1 MTRTTALCAA
11 ALAILAMAVP
21 TAQTTQPKPAPMSK
35 LMASVQG
42 AWTMTNSN
50 GQDMAG
56 SGQDIIITITE
67 NKYVQTVNG
76 QVAERG
82 TFKIDETKKPLAID
96 LQILEGDDAGS
107 SQVGIIEIDGKTM
120 YGKIGEPGGTIRPTD
135 FQPAAGFF
143 TFTMVK
149 K

>member
-1 MTRTTALCAA
+1 
-11 ALAILAMAVP
+11 
-21 TAQTTQPKPAPMSK
+21 
-35 LMASVQG
+35 
-42 AWTMTNSN
+42 
-50 GQDMAG
+50 
-56 SGQDIIITITE
+56 
-67 NKYVQTVNG
+67 VNG

-96 LQILEGDDAGS
+96 IQIVEGDDAGN

-120 YGKIGEPGGTIRPTD
+120 YGKLGQPGGTTRPTD
-135 FQPAAGFF
+135 FQPADGFF